1 MGIHL
6 TAETGL
12 CKNLDDLLLLVP
24 LNLRLLSMPI
34 RITYYGAVLSPTQ
47 KGRKQLNIRGPDM

>member
-24 LNLRLLSMPI
+24 LTLRLFLSMP
-34 RITYYGAVLSPTQ
+34 ITYYGAVLTPTQ
-47 KGRKQLNIRGPDM
+47 GGRKQSNIRGPDM